1 MEHGTTVEPMEGLT
15 IRSYRAEDQPKVA
28 WLYDAGLLTGQI
40 APNDTG
46 ADIDNIQEA
55 YFDDPRH
62 HLWVAEVPGGAPGAT
77 EAAGGASA
85 AAGQAGNPGGEA
97 AGAGGGEVVGMV
109 AVSSDEEHT
118 AEVRRLRV
126 YPEYQRSPIAP
137 ALLRT
142 AIEHCKRH
150 GFLKVRLDTRFERDD
165 ALDMFGD
172 VGFQHTRTR
181 TVQGRD
187 LLEFY
192 LDIYRQDED

>member
-62 HLWVAEVPGGAPGAT
+62 HLWVAELD
-77 EAAGGASA
+77 A
-85 AAGQAGNPGGEA
+85 AAREEADGE
-97 AGAGGGEVVGMV
+97 GPEVVGMV

-126 YPEYQRSPIAP
+126 YPEHQQSPIAP